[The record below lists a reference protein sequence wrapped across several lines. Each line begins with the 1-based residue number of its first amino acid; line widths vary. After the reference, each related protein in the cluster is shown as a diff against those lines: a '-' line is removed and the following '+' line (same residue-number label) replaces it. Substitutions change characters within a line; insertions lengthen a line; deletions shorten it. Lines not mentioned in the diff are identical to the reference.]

1 MSFVITF
8 LGEDRRAERCERER
22 DADRARSFLI
32 FAENGTNVTYRM
44 LFAPR
49 IDNTVSG
56 NFTNGIAASFISAPF
71 VPSFRSSLSLGGDFT
86 SGKHRPR
93 RNDWFPAASRAY

>member
-8 LGEDRRAERCERER
+8 LEDRRAERCERER

>member
-1 MSFVITF
+1 M
-8 LGEDRRAERCERER
+8 RER
-22 DADRARSFLI
+22 GADRARSFLI

-44 LFAPR
+44 LFAPMPAR

-71 VPSFRSSLSLGGDFT
+71 VPSFRSPFPSAVTSLPGNIV
-86 SGKHRPR
+86 R
-93 RNDWFPAASRAY
+93 AAMIGFLPHLAPIREYP